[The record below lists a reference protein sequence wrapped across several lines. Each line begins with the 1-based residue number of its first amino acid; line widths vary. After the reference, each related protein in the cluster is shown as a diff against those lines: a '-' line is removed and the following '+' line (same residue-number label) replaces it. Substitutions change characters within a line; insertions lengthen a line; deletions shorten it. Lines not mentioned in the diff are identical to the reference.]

1 MQFLKVQLLT
11 ADLSAT
17 EQFYA
22 ATLGLPVHRPAADCV
37 AVQVGSSVVK
47 FRQAPTGAAPF
58 YHVAFT
64 VPANQIEAAQTWL
77 QARLKLLPVT
87 ETGCL
92 ADFRNWQAQA
102 LYFHDPSGNI
112 LECIARA
119 PLRNHSAQPFG
130 PHSFLALSEV
140 GLVVPNVP
148 AYCQLLA
155 ETHGI
160 VPFPRGPV
168 TPEFAALGSDEGL
181 LIVSAQGRGWV
192 PTRRAAEAHPLR
204 VTLHHHGAVLTLTL
218 SGLGWPQKNEN

>member
-1 MQFLKVQLLT
+1 MHLLELQLLT
-11 ADLSAT
+11 ADLAAT
-17 EQFYA
+17 KRFYA
-22 ATLGLPVHRPAADCV
+22 ATLGLPVHRPAAGRV
-37 AVQVGSSVVK
+37 RVQVGSSAVE
-47 FRQAPTGAAPF
+47 FHQAPAGTTPF

-77 QARLKLLPVT
+77 QARLPLLPVT
-87 ETGCL
+87 ATECV

-102 LYFHDPSGNI
+102 LYFHDPAGNI

-119 PLRNHSAQPFG
+119 PLRNESAQPFG
-130 PHSFLALSEV
+130 PHSLLALSEV
-140 GLVVPNVP
+140 GLVVPDVP

-181 LIVSAQGRGWV
+181 LIASAQGRGWV
-192 PTRRAAEAHPLR
+192 PTRRPAEAHPLR
-204 VTLHHHGAVLTLTL
+204 LTLRHLGAVHTLTL
-218 SGLGWPQKNEN
+218 PDLA